1 MADDFVKDPGAKL
14 DYHFDWEAWLDQS
27 EVITAS
33 EFLVSSGLTV
43 VSQTF
48 LTTNTTV
55 WLEGGRSGQ
64 VYNVTNRITTSD
76 SRIDERSVT
85 IRVRDR

>member
-14 DYHFDWEAWLDQS
+14 DYHFDWEAWLEQT

-33 EFLVSSGLTV
+33 EFQVSSGLTV
-43 VSQTF
+43 TDQSF

-64 VYNVTNRITTSD
+64 VYNVTNRITTTEG
-76 SRIDERSVT
+76 RIDERSVT